1 MSDCEQARDFL
12 FCISLIEG
20 KTGDGYKAK
29 ITRKLTLSLPEPLM
43 IDPNKVF
50 NDMPLAPWRRIIL
63 RSAFEINAFQLISE
77 IDWSVISTQC
87 MN

>member
-1 MSDCEQARDFL
+1 
-12 FCISLIEG
+12 
-20 KTGDGYKAK
+20 
-29 ITRKLTLSLPEPLM
+29 
-43 IDPNKVF
+43 
-50 NDMPLAPWRRIIL
+50 L